1 MEKVPVTARR
11 ARSWSRDEHVG
22 PPLYFDKIPM
32 QHNPFWFAAEVS
44 SETTCPICQARS
56 PLRHRCR
63 IPRKPPRFFLISVAR
78 RARERGFEFRI
89 LPNPKSGTYDDTI
102 SLPPSAA
109 GIAAAWPKELFT

>member
-22 PPLYFDKIPM
+22 PPLCFDKIPM

-63 IPRKPPRFFLISVAR
+63 IPRKPPRFFLISVLR
-78 RARERGFEFRI
+78 RASSVEQGSVGLSSGSFQT
-89 LPNPKSGTYDDTI
+89 PNPALTMT
-102 SLPPSAA
+102 PSQ
-109 GIAAAWPKELFT
+109 